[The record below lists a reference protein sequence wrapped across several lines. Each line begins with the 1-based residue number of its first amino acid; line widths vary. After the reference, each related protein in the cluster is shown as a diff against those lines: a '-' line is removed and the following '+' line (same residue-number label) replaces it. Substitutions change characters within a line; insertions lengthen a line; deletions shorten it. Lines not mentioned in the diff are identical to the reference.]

1 MTGIG
6 FANLAAW
13 VAHRALA
20 GQGTH
25 RPLMAEIGAYGYAPQ
40 VGDPFIFSHRN
51 LPTCTW
57 MTGVTE
63 ILGAV
68 LAGDHGG
75 ALAVLGAGTVDRNGN
90 MNSSRSASGRFLV
103 GSGGAADI
111 ASGAE
116 EVVVV
121 IKHGIRRLVER
132 VPFVTCPAT
141 GSPRWLR
148 QRPFWSAR
156 RTPASSSSPA
166 PWRHQGPSSTL
177 LSRRPWPGSA
187 GTARCPRTSSPS
199 PNPRRP
205 TSRCCATSIRAAHS
219 LEVARIGGRL
229 GASCR
234 SGVPSVEGPCLA
246 DEATQRDDGVGEVE
260 ERVDDGLFPL
270 VAALGPVE
278 VAGVEVHGDVV
289 WQRADRVE
297 FVEGGR
303 TD

>member
-40 VGDPFIFSHRN
+40 VGDSFIFSHRN

-75 ALAVLGAGTVDRNGN
+75 ALAVLGAGTVDRNRN

-132 VPFVTCPAT
+132 GPFVTCPGNRVTTLVTSEAVLVT
-141 GSPRWLR
+141 GWSP
-148 QRPFWSAR
+148 
-156 RTPASSSSPA
+156 
-166 PWRHQGPSSTL
+166 
-177 LSRRPWPGSA
+177 
-187 GTARCPRTSSPS
+187 
-199 PNPRRP
+199 
-205 TSRCCATSIRAAHS
+205 
-219 LEVARIGGRL
+219 
-229 GASCR
+229 
-234 SGVPSVEGPCLA
+234 
-246 DEATQRDDGVGEVE
+246 
-260 ERVDDGLFPL
+260 
-270 VAALGPVE
+270 
-278 VAGVEVHGDVV
+278 
-289 WQRADRVE
+289 
-297 FVEGGR
+297 
-303 TD
+303 